1 MGRDGEAITND
12 RDEYASW
19 GRRVVAQIIDAVI
32 VIAGFAILAV
42 LVAAAGSAAIGIVAG
57 ISFYIGYF
65 VVGHGSRSGQ
75 TLGKKLL
82 GIAVKGDIAFGRISY
97 ARAFGRLLSLFV
109 LGLIPLVN
117 ILNLLSP
124 LWDSE
129 NQAWHDKLADTV
141 VVKAA

>member
-1 MGRDGEAITND
+1 MND
-12 RDEYASW
+12 RDDYASW
-19 GRRVVAQIIDAVI
+19 GRRVVAQVIDAI
-32 VIAGFAILAV
+32 IAIAGLGILGA
-42 LVAAAGSAAIGIVAG
+42 LGAAAGSFAIGIVAG
-57 ISFYIGYF
+57 IAFYIGYF

-97 ARAFGRLLSLFV
+97 ARAFGRLLALFV
-109 LGLIPLVN
+109 LGLIPFVN
-117 ILNLLSP
+117 LLNLLSP

-141 VVKAA
+141 VVRAA